1 MGTLHLC
8 LTRIHCA
15 QASNTGA
22 WKLLP
27 SRGNSFRF
35 TSFPKHTARPSI
47 HPSPQHHTAA
57 LLPAAGCKAKQQLE
71 QLKVQPHSWKRFKL
85 HSHFC
90 SLQIHK
96 GCPQESHD
104 RQKIR
109 GGIEVPLCQSCKR

>member
-1 MGTLHLC
+1 MPKQVTLGLGSFSLHEG
-8 LTRIHCA
+8 I
-15 QASNTGA
+15 ASGS
-22 WKLLP
+22 LLSQSTQP
-27 SRGNSFRF
+27 
-35 TSFPKHTARPSI
+35 I
-47 HPSPQHHTAA
+47 HPSTHLSPQHHTAA
-57 LLPAAGCKAKQQLE
+57 LLPAASCKAKQQLE

-109 GGIEVPLCQSCKR
+109 GGIEVPVCQSCKR